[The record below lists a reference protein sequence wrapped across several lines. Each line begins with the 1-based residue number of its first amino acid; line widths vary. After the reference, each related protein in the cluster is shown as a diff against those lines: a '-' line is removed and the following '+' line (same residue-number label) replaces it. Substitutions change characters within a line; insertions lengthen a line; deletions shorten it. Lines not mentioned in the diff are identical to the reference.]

1 MTKAEIL
8 AELRAKFTE
17 VAPPELLETVGTVNR
32 YLFLYLA
39 TGTDQ
44 DGSPVAHKMN
54 RVFYI
59 RDEGQPQETA
69 YHEDTAPDN
78 RVDRNVVAANPAAP
92 TALEIQRLYTSQR
105 VRDRVMGLMVRA
117 ANDINK
123 EAPADPNHAQ
133 RLKWALSVMSDVGAN
148 INIAMSFVSM
158 NALILGGAWTDE
170 DLRFIVNSNID
181 KWAVALYS

>member
-1 MTKAEIL
+1 
-8 AELRAKFTE
+8 
-17 VAPPELLETVGTVNR
+17 
-32 YLFLYLA
+32 
-39 TGTDQ
+39 
-44 DGSPVAHKMN
+44 
-54 RVFYI
+54 
-59 RDEGQPQETA
+59 
-69 YHEDTAPDN
+69 
-78 RVDRNVVAANPAAP
+78 VDRNVVAANPAAP